1 MKAIVLVLCL
11 LFAAGAAAQAPN
23 WILVSQTGRAEAG
36 ASFELVLIA
45 PEGATLPEEIALRMK
60 IGVSELDLPMQARSP
75 QEDGRRAYV
84 GTMPAAAVGTATLEL
99 ADARSNVVAVLVTR
113 RDAVQTLSGLPA
125 SGEEPLMSEEEP
137 MYFVVGARGGASARV
152 QLSFKYRLFDYS
164 SGFGREQPWLAGF
177 YFGYTQT
184 SLWDL
189 SADSKP
195 FRDTSY
201 RPSLFWKWQRTDE
214 RTWIDA
220 ARLGIEHESN
230 GRDDPYSRSI
240 NILFVRPEWRW
251 KSARLGSFEFTPKVY
266 RYFDK
271 GDNQDIER
279 YRGYVDW
286 RARYDS
292 GDKWIATGVARV
304 GTSGHGSLL
313 VDLSRRTRDLRI
325 GPLSGYLHAQYF
337 NGYGEDILGYNVRR
351 KAQLRLG
358 FAIVP

>member
-1 MKAIVLVLCL
+1 MALR
-11 LFAAGAAAQAPN
+11 AAVASD

-45 PEGATLPEEIALRMK
+45 PEGATLPDEIALRMR
-60 IGVSELDLPMQARSP
+60 IGISELELRMQARSP
-75 QEDGRRAYV
+75 REDGHRVYA
-84 GTMPAAAVGTATLEL
+84 GTLPAAAAAGAATLEL
-99 ADARSNVVAVLVTR
+99 ADARSNVVVVLVTR
-113 RDAVQTLSGLPA
+113 RDAVQTLSALPA
-125 SGEEPLMSEEEP
+125 SGEEPLMSEDEP
-137 MYFVVGARGGASARV
+137 MNFVVGARGGASARF

-177 YFGYTQT
+177 YFGYTQN

-189 SADSKP
+189 SAESRP

-240 NILFVRPEWRW
+240 DILFVRPEWRW
-251 KSARLGSFEFTPKVY
+251 KAAGLGSFEFTPKVY
-266 RYFDK
+266 GYLDK
-271 GDNQDIER
+271 EDNPDIQR

-292 GDKWIATGVARV
+292 GGDWIATGVVRY

-313 VDLSRRTRDLRI
+313 VDLSRRMRDLKI
-325 GPLSGYLHAQYF
+325 GPLSGYLHVQYF
-337 NGYGEDILGYNVRR
+337 NGYGEDILDYNLRR